1 MVSEAKS
8 ENKIKNQIT
17 RELESKN
24 REKRQI
30 TMKLGTKCE
39 KEPYTHS

>member
-17 RELESKN
+17 MELESKN